1 MNIYV
6 IIGFQQY
13 KGGNIMTD
21 FEAALKRLVSKKGV
35 QYALETLSSP
45 NLPENIKE
53 DLSKKYYFVGGY
65 PNVELISSLV

>member
-1 MNIYV
+1 
-6 IIGFQQY
+6 
-13 KGGNIMTD
+13 MTD